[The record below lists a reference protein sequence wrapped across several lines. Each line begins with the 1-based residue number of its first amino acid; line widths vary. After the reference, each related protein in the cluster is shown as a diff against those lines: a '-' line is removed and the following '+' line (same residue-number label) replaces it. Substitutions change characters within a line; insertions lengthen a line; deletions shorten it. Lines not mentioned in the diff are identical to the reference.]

1 MEQFG
6 AAKLGDSRRVDRL
19 VRVAA
24 GASENPSGKVSE
36 VFSSSCELD
45 GAYDFLENDHVSA
58 CSIALAMMEATAR
71 RCIHQEFVWVAV
83 DGSSLN
89 LTDHAR
95 VKGFGSVG
103 TIDAGASGLKVI
115 SALAIGRDG
124 ATVGL
129 LAQTWW
135 ARQAGPKRSAKEKRK
150 SRRARPDKEKETRYW
165 LEAIDDARQ
174 RLDETGAHGWFQLD
188 READARPILLG
199 LQASGHRF
207 TVRSAWDRVVDGGQF
222 LRATLER
229 QLPVAAY
236 DLDVPGRA
244 TREARH
250 ARMIARHAPTKLRLR
265 DRRTNK
271 TTWLAVHAVWVREEG
286 TTPEGEKPLDWLLFT
301 NAQVQSVDDV
311 YLVVEGYA
319 RRWRIEDFHR
329 TWKSGACNVEQ
340 MQLRSRE
347 AAVRWATLLA
357 AVATRVER
365 LKHLARNQPA
375 QLATLELSTDELRVL
390 IALKRRNK
398 KRTESIP
405 RAAPTIA
412 QAVQWIAE
420 LGGYTGK
427 SSGGPPGSIT
437 IARGLE
443 RLRYAVD
450 GARATATQDVDEI

>member
-6 AAKLGDSRRVDRL
+6 GAKLGDARRVDRL
-19 VRVAA
+19 VQVAT

-36 VFSSSCELD
+36 VFSSSRELD

-58 CSIALAMMEATAR
+58 CSITLAMTEATAR
-71 RCIHQEFVWVAV
+71 RCINQEFVWVAV

-95 VKGFGSVG
+95 IKGFGSVG

-135 ARQAGPKRSAKEKRK
+135 ARQAGPKRSAKERRK
-150 SRRARPDKEKETRYW
+150 SRRARPDQDKETRYW

-207 TVRSAWDRVVDGGQF
+207 TVRSAWDRVVDGGQY
-222 LRATLER
+222 LRATLE
-229 QLPVAAY
+229 QQNPVAAY
-236 DLDVPGRA
+236 ELDVPGRA
-244 TREARH
+244 TRKARR
-250 ARMIARHAPTKLRLR
+250 ARMVARHAPTKLRLR
-265 DRRTNK
+265 DRRTDK

-340 MQLRSRE
+340 TQLRSRD
-347 AAVRWATLLA
+347 AAVRWATVLA

-365 LKHLARNQPA
+365 LKHLARNQPE
-375 QLATLELSTDELRVL
+375 QLATVELSSDEIRVL
-390 IALKRRNK
+390 IALKRQNK
-398 KRTESIP
+398 KRTEAIP
-405 RAAPTIA
+405 RATPTIA
-412 QAVQWIAE
+412 QAVLWIAE

-443 RLRYAVD
+443 RFRHAVEGVHAMAILD
-450 GARATATQDVDEI
+450 ASEK